1 MIRVYVKNI
10 IHWKSPN
17 VYEAS
22 LEKLSPERK
31 RQVTACVS
39 MEDRVRRLGASLVLQ
54 EALEDW
60 TGCHEPP
67 VRFGYVAEE
76 RKAEREMRDHGEPA
90 RTPGMPVFRGKPYLK
105 DYPDIHC
112 NLSHSGEYVA
122 CAIGEVPVGID
133 IQEHRGM
140 REKILNRYYC
150 EDERSYVNRQTD
162 ERDRLAAFYQI
173 WCRKE
178 AYIKYTGLGMTQNMT
193 SFSTLRQ
200 KDVTYEDKDFAG
212 YSAALCY
219 AAVDNRVEWYM
230 EKKEDG

>member
-10 IHWKSPN
+10 ANWKSPD

-22 LEKLSPERK
+22 LERLSPER
-31 RQVTACVS
+31 RAQVTACVS

-54 EALEDW
+54 EALEAW
-60 TGCHEPP
+60 TGRHEPP
-67 VRFGYVAEE
+67 VRFGYGARNEMAKQENRGHAETDP
-76 RKAEREMRDHGEPA
+76 KPG
-90 RTPGMPVFRGKPYLK
+90 TPVSRGKPYLIG
-105 DYPDIHC
+105 YPDIHC

-122 CAIGEVPVGID
+122 CAIGDVPVGID

-140 REKILNRYYC
+140 RENILARYYC

-219 AAVDNRVEWYM
+219 AAGDNRVEWYM

>member
-1 MIRVYVKNI
+1 
-10 IHWKSPN
+10 
-17 VYEAS
+17 
-22 LEKLSPERK
+22 
-31 RQVTACVS
+31 
-39 MEDRVRRLGASLVLQ
+39 
-54 EALEDW
+54 
-60 TGCHEPP
+60 
-67 VRFGYVAEE
+67 
-76 RKAEREMRDHGEPA
+76 
-90 RTPGMPVFRGKPYLK
+90 
-105 DYPDIHC
+105 
-112 NLSHSGEYVA
+112 
-122 CAIGEVPVGID
+122 
-133 IQEHRGM
+133 M

-178 AYIKYTGLGMTQNMT
+178 AYIKYTGLGMTQNMK

-219 AAVDNRVEWYM
+219 AAGDNRVEWYM